1 MPNLNLKT
9 TCKEHELIKAYL
21 EENASENLALKINA
35 GAIVEQDGK
44 QLINKKTLEE
54 FMSFAGKEAQKLAE
68 KGANSAC
75 VSSDVVFGWAVH
87 FFEEDSIIGT
97 LYNPD
102 GSKYVKPKP
111 QHSKTTTTKHTPPA
125 QPKPKHEQASFFD
138 LSTFGNKEDKDE
150 KVEEPEETDEDV
162 NEEDDE
168 KTIEETAS
176 KEEPTQQKPKGN
188 FVYTTYQEIKDCYVT
203 SVVAMRLGDF
213 YEIFGQD
220 AVDIAKELELTLTG
234 RDFGL
239 EHRIPMVGFPSHCA
253 DNYFNKIAEKHS
265 VIAIDTN
272 GTITKTIEQKE
283 STKKINFNEDDV
295 KKEYNKSC
303 AFPEDDLKKEAELM
317 KAFDQD
323 SLLKLL
329 DLFEENVAIG

>member
-1 MPNLNLKT
+1 MPNLSLKT

-21 EENASENLALKINA
+21 EENASENLALKING
-35 GAIVEQDGK
+35 GAIIEQDGK

-54 FMSFAGKEAQKLAE
+54 FMSFAGKEAQKLAA

-75 VSSDVVFGWAVH
+75 VSSDVVFGWAIH
-87 FFEEDSIIGT
+87 YFEEDSIIGT

-102 GSKYVKPKP
+102 GSKYEKPKP
-111 QHSKTTTTKHTPPA
+111 QQSKTTTKYTPPA
-125 QPKPKHEQASFFD
+125 PPKPKHEQASFFD
-138 LSTFGNKEDKDE
+138 LSAFGNKDYKEE
-150 KVEEPEETDEDV
+150 KVEEPEETDEAAS
-162 NEEDDE
+162 EKETED
-168 KTIEETAS
+168 
-176 KEEPTQQKPKGN
+176 PTPQKQKGN
-188 FVYTTYQEIKDCYVT
+188 FIYTTYKELKDCYVT
-203 SVVAMRLGDF
+203 SVIAMRLGDF

-220 AVDIAKELELTLTG
+220 AVDVAKELDLTLTG

-239 EHRIPMVGFPSHCA
+239 DHRIPMVGFPYPCA
-253 DNYFNKIAEKHS
+253 DNYFDKIAENHS
-265 VIAIDTN
+265 VVAIDTN
-272 GTITKTIEQKE
+272 GTITKTVEQKY
-283 STKKINFNEDDV
+283 SPKKITFNEDDI

-317 KAFDQD
+317 KVFDQE